1 MKLGIIGLSMC
12 GKNTLFE
19 ALTKTASAAES
30 RMENRMASVR
40 VPDIRIDTLSGM
52 YQPKK
57 TTYAVIDYFLPGR
70 GVSPDE
76 KNREQSVWN
85 KVRDSDALIHVV
97 RNFEGGGFGP
107 PDPAADFRKL
117 DEELIFA
124 DLVVADKRLERLEA
138 DLKKNRKI
146 DTAEHELV
154 KECKAVLD
162 AGRPLRRHPD
172 LASAPL
178 LRGFTFLSAKPVLA
192 VLNSADQGDCS
203 AAGFESTTGERG
215 LVIRGKVER
224 ELIQMPEADAKEFL
238 AEYGITESAM
248 TVVIRES
255 YSLLGLMSFF
265 TVGEDEVRAWTIRT
279 GTKAVDAAEAIHSD
293 IKKGFI
299 RAEVVSY
306 ADLTAAGS
314 HAEARKKGQVR
325 LEGKEYVMQD
335 GDVVEFRFNVGK

>member
-40 VPDIRIDTLSGM
+40 VPDGRIDTLSGM

-70 GVSPDE
+70 GVSQDE

-85 KVRDSDALIHVV
+85 KVRDSDALIHVA
-97 RNFEGGGFGP
+97 RNFESGGFGP

-124 DLVVADKRLERLEA
+124 DLVVADKRLERLDA

-146 DTAEHELV
+146 DTSEYDLV
-154 KECKAVLD
+154 KECKAILD
-162 AGRPLRRHPD
+162 AGQPLRKHPH

-192 VLNSADQGDCS
+192 ILNSADQGDCS
-203 AAGFESTTGERG
+203 AADFESATGERG

-238 AEYGITESAM
+238 AEYGIMESAM

-265 TVGEDEVRAWTIRT
+265 TVGEDEVRAWTIRI

-306 ADLTAAGS
+306 TDLTAAGS